1 MSSSLV
7 SGVPVNATAVPGG
20 TDDICA
26 LSPLQQEI
34 FSDPHH
40 ANYIEQIIW
49 DADLPLDGDLLKRS
63 WNLLAQRHPVLRT
76 LFRRARKQPVQVIR
90 GAAQVPLALH
100 NLKHESRGK
109 KAADD
114 RTGYPRGIRS
124 HF

>member
-49 DADLPLDGDLLKRS
+49 DSDCR
-63 WNLLAQRHPVLRT
+63 
-76 LFRRARKQPVQVIR
+76 
-90 GAAQVPLALH
+90 
-100 NLKHESRGK
+100 
-109 KAADD
+109 
-114 RTGYPRGIRS
+114 
-124 HF
+124 